1 MKKYVF
7 LLIIVVILQLFAL
20 NCSAEGEVDEYIS
33 DFESC
38 VPKDLSDLV
47 GDTDKLVEMTSF
59 RALLDELGSVIIS
72 GGGEVVGFFLKLVG
86 CTLLMSLAGLCMEKF
101 STQVSAAVGVICS
114 LLVYDSLGPLFSKV
128 EESLLSLADF
138 FAALIPITVGI
149 TALGGA
155 TSSAAVQGTGMY
167 TVLSLVGGVGTRLFF
182 AVSSFGLAMSLL
194 SALGH
199 RGVSAIS
206 RGVKELFGRITGIC
220 TALLTAAISMQTVIA
235 SAADTAALRA
245 AKYAT
250 SGLIPIV
257 GGAVAGAIST
267 LTAAMSYAK
276 GIVGGGA
283 VAVIVYLALSP
294 LALLLLYRLALSVV
308 IILSEFIGAPPASGL
323 FTSFR
328 FALDMTLT
336 VYTLSALIYLFM
348 IVIFI
353 WIGGSI

>member
-1 MKKYVF
+1 M
-7 LLIIVVILQLFAL
+7 
-20 NCSAEGEVDEYIS
+20 
-33 DFESC
+33 
-38 VPKDLSDLV
+38 
-47 GDTDKLVEMTSF
+47 
-59 RALLDELGSVIIS
+59 
-72 GGGEVVGFFLKLVG
+72 
-86 CTLLMSLAGLCMEKF
+86 
-101 STQVSAAVGVICS
+101 
-114 LLVYDSLGPLFSKV
+114 
-128 EESLLSLADF
+128 
-138 FAALIPITVGI
+138 
-149 TALGGA
+149 
-155 TSSAAVQGTGMY
+155 
-167 TVLSLVGGVGTRLFF
+167 
-182 AVSSFGLAMSLL
+182 L

-199 RGVSAIS
+199 RGVGAIS
-206 RGVKELFGRITGIC
+206 RGVKDLFGRITGIC

-276 GIVGGGA
+276 GVVGGGA
-283 VAVIVYLALSP
+283 VAVLLYLAISP
-294 LALLLLYRLALSVV
+294 LALLLLYRLSLSVV
-308 IILSEFIGAPPASGL
+308 IILSEFIGVPTASGL
-323 FTSFR
+323 FTSYR